1 MTWGEV
7 FLVLLVSHVAGDF
20 LLQTEWQ
27 ALNKRGGLGRSRE
40 ARRALR
46 NHALTYTAAYLPA
59 LIWIATQRDDAAL
72 AVGLALA
79 IVVPHVIVDD
89 GRLLA
94 RWMRAVKH
102 CPDPAPGLVIMVDQS
117 FHIVLLLPVAL
128 LAVA

>member
-40 ARRALR
+40 SRRALR
-46 NHALTYTAAYLPA
+46 NHAVTYTAAFLPG
-59 LIWIATQRDDAAL
+59 LLWIATQRDDAL
-72 AVGLALA
+72 AVLLALL
-79 IVVPHVIVDD
+79 ITIPHVIVDD

-94 RWMRAVKH
+94 GWMRAVKH
-102 CPDPAPGLVIMVDQS
+102 VPDPAPGLVIMVDQS

-128 LAVA
+128 LAVV